1 MVTIFEQGDI
11 VYLDFDPQ
19 SGHEQKGRC
28 PALVVSNDLFNRVS
42 SLTMVCPIT
51 HTDRNSPFH
60 LRLDRRTRTDGVI
73 MCDQA
78 RMLDLRSRH
87 AAFEG
92 DIVFAGANDGKTV
105 EPCRFHGGLSERNCA
120 DDPLSVVCRDE
131 GDRFGIV
138 PLQFKMRK
146 IDSLVF

>member
-19 SGHEQKGRC
+19 SGHEQKGRR

-51 HTDRNSPFH
+51 HTDRGHPFH
-60 LRLDRRTRTDGVI
+60 VRLDDRTKTDGVI

-78 RMLDLRSRH
+78 RMLDLASRR
-87 AAFEG
+87 ASFEEKAPS
-92 DIVFAGANDGKTV
+92 D
-105 EPCRFHGGLSERNCA
+105 
-120 DDPLSVVCRDE
+120 
-131 GDRFGIV
+131 
-138 PLQFKMRK
+138 
-146 IDSLVF
+146 LVAEAVDLITGFIEIR